1 MNYNTYFINVLNS
14 RPYSHTDDF
23 AFLQGNLPVIFS
35 APHNVE
41 QVRDGMFKYAEP
53 GTGVLAHFLYET
65 TGSSAIIKTSNNSDD
80 ANYDENSPYKQF
92 LIEHINNNNYTFLI
106 DLHQM
111 SPQREQD
118 VIIGSGKG
126 QNIQGYDT
134 LADDMA
140 ELLINEGLSN
150 IVVDEIFPALG
161 PNRVTTTIHEN
172 TALPSIQLEMNTKYL
187 DPKNS
192 SFNPEPIMRA
202 LETVAT
208 YA

>member
-1 MNYNTYFINVLNS
+1 MNYNNYFINVLNS
-14 RPYSHTDDF
+14 HLHSHAEDF
-23 AFLQGNLPVIFS
+23 IFLEGNTPVIFS

-41 QVRDGMFKYAEP
+41 QVRNGMFKYAEP

-65 TGSSAIIKTSNNSDD
+65 TGSSAIIKTSNNGDD
-80 ANYDENSPYKQF
+80 ANYDEDSPYKQF
-92 LIEHINNNNYTFLI
+92 LTDHINENNYTFLI

-118 VIIGSGKG
+118 AIIGSGEGK
-126 QNIQGYDT
+126 NIQGYDT

-140 ELLINEGLSN
+140 ELFINEGLTN

-161 PNRVTTTIHEN
+161 SNRVTTTIHEN
-172 TALPSIQLEMNTKYL
+172 TALPSLQIEMNTKYL
-187 DPKNS
+187 DPSNNA
-192 SFNPEPIMRA
+192 FNPEPFMRA
-202 LETVAT
+202 LETIVT